1 MTTVQNEGRVSRE
14 LLDTMNGSRNSA
26 KSMAQEAQDRFM
38 TLLVTQMKNQDPL
51 NPMDNAQV
59 TSQLAQL
66 STVTGIDKLNSTME
80 ALIGSVQSGQAM
92 QASSMIGR
100 VVLTEGNSVD
110 LIDGEGVFAI
120 DLPASADNLKV
131 TIKDVNGLVVREMNL
146 GKQPHGLLELNWGG
160 ETSLGEMAADGR
172 YFYEV
177 SATNASGTV
186 NAVPMA
192 YSLVNSFSNTSDG
205 IRLNLSTLKTV
216 SLGNVKQV
224 F

>member
-1 MTTVQNEGRVSRE
+1 MTTVQNDKVPQS

-26 KSMAQEAQDRFM
+26 KSTAQEAQDRFM

-66 STVTGIDKLNSTME
+66 STVTGIDKLNNTME
-80 ALIGSVQSGQAM
+80 ALIGSVQSSQSM

-100 VVLTEGNSVD
+100 VVLTEGNNID
-110 LIDGEGVFAI
+110 LFEGDSVFAI
-120 DLPASADNLKV
+120 DLPASADSVKI
-131 TIKDVNGLVVREMNL
+131 TIKDANGATVREMDL
-146 GKQPHGLLELNWGG
+146 GKQQYGLLELTWGG
-160 ETSLGEMAADGR
+160 EMDSGELAADGR

-177 SATNASGTV
+177 TATNSSGKV
-186 NAVPMA
+186 DAISMA
-192 YSLVNSFSNTSDG
+192 YSMVNSVSNSANG
-205 IRLNLSTLKTV
+205 IQMNLSNMKSV
-216 SLGNVKQV
+216 SLGEVKQV